1 MRRLLPALVFL
12 AGCRDRDAPR
22 PLPVSEVRDASATP
36 CPGVLCGGRCVETDH
51 DVAHCGGCGK
61 ACPEGTGCAAGLCTS
76 ASGWATNAARLR
88 GLACTPGERFAIRCP
103 STPEVGNVW
112 GTDLYTDDS
121 SICTAAVHAGLL
133 GLATGGDV
141 AIELRPGAT
150 SYLGSKRNGID
161 SHVWAAWGC
170 SFVFLSRTCAAGS
183 RRCAE
188 ACTDVARDPRHCGA
202 CGKACGVDESCR
214 AGACVNGSDA
224 LWTTSVSDKPC
235 SPGTTHTFHCPKGAV
250 PVPQPTVWGSSVFTA
265 DSSVCAAAVHD
276 GKPTETIVI
285 EMRPGQPAYTG
296 TKSHGVT
303 STSYGPW
310 TCSFV
315 VR

>member
-1 MRRLLPALVFL
+1 M
-12 AGCRDRDAPR
+12 
-22 PLPVSEVRDASATP
+22 RDASATP

-61 ACPEGTGCAAGLCTS
+61 ACPEGTGCAGGLCTV
-76 ASGWATNAARLR
+76 ASGWAINAARLR
-88 GLACTPGERFAIRCP
+88 ALACTPGDRFAIRCP
-103 STPEVGNVW
+103 LPAAPGSLW

-133 GLATGGDV
+133 DPTIGGDV
-141 AIELRPGAT
+141 AIEVRPGAT
-150 SYLGSKRNGID
+150 SYLPGKRHGIE
-161 SHVWAAWGC
+161 SQPWAAWGC
-170 SFVFLSRTCAAGS
+170 SFVFLSRTCAPGS

-188 ACTDVARDPRHCGA
+188 ACTDVLRDPRHCGA
-202 CGKACGVDESCR
+202 CDKACGVDESCR
-214 AGACVNGSDA
+214 AGVCVTGSDA

-235 SPGTTHTFHCPKGAV
+235 TPGTTHTFHCPKGAL
-250 PVPQPTVWGSSVFTA
+250 PVPQPTVWGSTTFTA

-276 GKPTETIVI
+276 GKPTETVVV
-285 EMRPGQPAYTG
+285 EMRPGLPGYTG
-296 TKSHGVT
+296 TTRHGVT